1 MMWGPS
7 SPSDMLPTL
16 SIRGMAEENYS
27 MNGTVPCQGNM
38 LRKRGRREEGG
49 EEKMHQLPHNLYCC

>member
-1 MMWGPS
+1 
-7 SPSDMLPTL
+7 MLPTL